1 MCFILDHL
9 RSMRPFACDISSLF
23 LMACVFLSAKSVFYT
38 FLTTLIP
45 IYFAVL
51 LRASFVSLPLS
62 QISSPTAVRQ

>member
-9 RSMRPFACDISSLF
+9 RSMRPFACDLSSLF

-38 FLTTLIP
+38 FLTLIP

-51 LRASFVSLPLS
+51 LRASFDSLPLS
-62 QISSPTAVRQ
+62 HISSPTAVRQ